1 MYSQCRLLLA
11 NDSTRHAWRRWI
23 RSTVVSQGE
32 ERRGSEEGRE
42 VANRETG
49 THGTAPRRTNCS
61 RGGCATEQAP
71 GQRGGR
77 ARGAWCRPRGS
88 RDGVA
93 SRRPSGQAR
102 WGLGRV
108 CPPSRVGK
116 GRRRGGGQ
124 ARRGRGPPG
133 LVWEQGR
140 NGVGKNS
147 NAGSGMARDSGGE
160 GRGFGRRQYRW
171 PSARAG
177 GPACSAVPALGR
189 IVPSYSRAVSSSC
202 LVPGVWPKARP
213 DQ

>member
-133 LVWEQGR
+133 SS
-140 NGVGKNS
+140 GVGVGAGKEWRGEEFERRERD
-147 NAGSGMARDSGGE
+147 GSGLGRGGE
-160 GRGFGRRQYRW
+160 GFRT
-171 PSARAG
+171 PS
-177 GPACSAVPALGR
+177 V
-189 IVPSYSRAVSSSC
+189 
-202 LVPGVWPKARP
+202 
-213 DQ
+213 

>member
-160 GRGFGRRQYRW
+160 GFRT
-171 PSARAG
+171 PSGGQMG
-177 GPACSAVPALGR
+177 GPAR
-189 IVPSYSRAVSSSC
+189 YSMGLLRDGPIDLSSC
-202 LVPGVWPKARP
+202 VVLSCLCLWTVSTC
-213 DQ
+213 